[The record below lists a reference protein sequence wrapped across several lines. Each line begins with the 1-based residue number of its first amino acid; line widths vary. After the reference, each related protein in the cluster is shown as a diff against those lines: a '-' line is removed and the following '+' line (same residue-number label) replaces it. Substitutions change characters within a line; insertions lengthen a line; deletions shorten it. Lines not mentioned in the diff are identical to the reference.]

1 MCERGAICKFLLM
14 REVLPSV
21 LTPLH
26 WLEALALPSPPALLA
41 PAKSKENKK

>member
-14 REVLPSV
+14 REV